1 MPLKK
6 LALGALIATV
16 VILYFAGGG
25 DEYLRIGFYQ
35 DIYAQSPIATI
46 AVFFAIFLVG
56 TGCSLPVTGG
66 LSVLSGIVFGTCTGF
81 FISSIAST
89 LGGTV
94 ALYSSRYLFHDLI
107 KRRFPGH
114 IAMVNKGIKKEGAFY
129 LFGLRMIPVIPFG
142 VLNLLMGLTSMR
154 VSVFMLATLCGMV
167 PVLLI
172 FSYTGSQL
180 GNIDSFTVASVFTP
194 GLILAL
200 TLLGSFPFLAKAI
213 ISITRRFSAKKE
225 PSEQDDPD
233 RAGSG
238 GEQK

>member
-1 MPLKK
+1 MPVKK

-16 VILYFAGGG
+16 VFLYFAGGG
-25 DEYLRIGFYQ
+25 DKYLGIDFYQ
-35 DIYAQSPIATI
+35 DLYARSPVATS
-46 AVFFAIFLVG
+46 AVFFIIFFVG
-56 TGCSLPVTGG
+56 TSCSLPVTGA
-66 LSVLSGIVFGTCTGF
+66 LSVLSGIIFGTFTGF

-94 ALYSSRYLFHDLI
+94 ALYSSRYFFHDLI

-114 IAMVNKGIKKEGAFY
+114 VDMVNKGIENEGAFY

-172 FSYTGSQL
+172 LSYTGSQL
-180 GNIDSFTVASVFTP
+180 GNIDSFTLASVFTP

-213 ISITRRFSAKKE
+213 VSFTRRFSTRKKH
-225 PSEQDDPD
+225 SEEIP
-233 RAGSG
+233 R
-238 GEQK
+238 